1 MRLTSDKKIDHRTR
15 GVKTWQLMLD
25 GTAPAPVEKGKSYT
39 REEKLKVVKFYF
51 DKGNNI
57 FQTSK
62 NILSEHEEHL
72 TTDLSHFNSI
82 S

>member
-1 MRLTSDKKIDHRTR
+1 MRLTSDKKYLSPCAWCEDD
-15 GVKTWQLMLD
+15 VNKLD
-25 GTAPAPVEKGKSYT
+25 GTAPAPVEKRKSYM

-51 DKGNNI
+51 DKGNNF

-62 NILSEHEEHL
+62 NILSEYKEHL
-72 TTDLSHFNSI
+72 TMDSSHFKSI